1 MKLSAQ
7 QSYRHTI
14 RRHAFPM
21 AWVFLLLISPAATPS
36 LAPLLAGEEAGEAD
50 VAASSLVSVESLALT
65 GVDGSLQG
73 FAELVGDGKAVCF
86 TFLHPACPLAQRYG
100 PVLAELADEFD
111 PEGIRF
117 VGVVCEFDA
126 PEEITAYRDEYAIH
140 FPFVTDGDFRLAEAL
155 DATTTPE
162 VVLLDASGR
171 TRYQGRIDD
180 RYKVRGEKSPGVPEP
195 ELKNAILDL
204 LAGREVALPATE
216 AVGCPLDRPE
226 VPTTPSR
233 TDHVVTYAEDV
244 LPFLHAQCQRCH
256 SPGQVGPFTLT
267 SYDDAVDWVELGIE
281 EIEAR
286 RMPPAQAES
295 DFDLRGT
302 KPPTAEQLAM
312 LRTWVKTD
320 MPAGDPALTPE
331 LPPLPDY
338 GAFEEDLGP
347 PDLVLEQQSPTQL
360 GAHGEDL
367 YRNVIF
373 PLGNEEDL
381 AVRAMQFLPGNRS
394 IVHHALTGY
403 LPRESGQE
411 AVADWGGRAGMS
423 HPDDQA
429 GGWFDPHGLGFR
441 PPPLRDDGFPRTSF
455 LGGYVPG
462 VRAGIAPPDAAYL
475 IPAGSD
481 LTAQVH
487 YVRTGKT
494 ETDAS
499 RIGIWLADRGN
510 AAAPIR
516 KTMNIIYL
524 SGKFSVVPPGVTAF
538 RVTGNYTLPHAAEL
552 TDITPHAH
560 LLARWIEVRA
570 WLPGEDEPQLV
581 IRVPKWD
588 YNWQSPYSFG
598 RPQPFPAGTRFEAE
612 CLYDNSEANPQNPF
626 SPPQPVWNNEQVN
639 DEMVLPM
646 MLFSSETPLDPAGKS
661 FFEYYTETVRSSF
674 LKRLVQ
680 HRHKYVADAE
690 GNVMLSPDFKD
701 D

>member
-1 MKLSAQ
+1 MIVRCMRPLPMMVAWWGLVTAVAWTAETQPSSGERLLPSNAVELLSAQ
-7 QSYRHTI
+7 
-14 RRHAFPM
+14 
-21 AWVFLLLISPAATPS
+21 S
-36 LAPLLAGEEAGEAD
+36 LDGQDMTFAD
-50 VAASSLVSVESLALT
+50 VL
-65 GVDGSLQG
+65 G
-73 FAELVGDGKAVCF
+73 GDGKAVCF

-100 PVLAELADEFD
+100 PVLAELADEFAED
-111 PEGIRF
+111 GIRF
-117 VGVVCEFDA
+117 VGVVCEFDELA
-126 PEEITAYRDEYAIH
+126 EIAGYRDEYAIH

-155 DATTTPE
+155 DATITPE
-162 VVLLDASGR
+162 VILVDASGR
-171 TRYQGRIDD
+171 TRYRGRIDD

-195 ELKNAILDL
+195 DLKNAILDL
-204 LAGREVALPATE
+204 LAGHEVTLPITE

-226 VPTTPSR
+226 VPSTPTR
-233 TDHVVTYAEDV
+233 TDHAVTYSEDV

-267 SYDDAVDWVELGIE
+267 SYTDAVDWMELAIE

-286 RMPPAQAES
+286 RMPPGQAES
-295 DFDLRGT
+295 DFALRGT

-312 LRTWVKTD
+312 LREWVEKD
-320 MPAGDPALTPE
+320 MPEGDPSATPT

-338 GAFEEDLGP
+338 GAFEEDFGP
-347 PDLVLEQQSPTQL
+347 PDLVLEQTSPTQL

-373 PLGNEEDL
+373 PLNREEDL
-381 AVRAMQFLPGNRS
+381 RIRAMQFLPGNRS

-403 LPRESGQE
+403 LPRESGEE

-441 PPPLRDDGFPRTSF
+441 PPPLRDDGLPRTSF
-455 LGGYVPG
+455 VGGYVPG
-462 VRAGIAPPDAAYL
+462 VRAGFAPPDAVYL
-475 IPAGSD
+475 VPAGSD

-494 ETDAS
+494 ETDSS
-499 RIGIWLADRGN
+499 RIGIWLADRGPD
-510 AAAPIR
+510 AAPVR
-516 KTMNIIYL
+516 KIMNIIYL
-524 SGKFSVVPPGVTAF
+524 SGNFAVVPPGVTEF
-538 RVTGNYTLPHAAEL
+538 LVTGNYTLPRAAEI
-552 TDITPHAH
+552 TDITPHTH
-560 LLARWIEVRA
+560 LLARRIEVRA
-570 WLPGEDEPQLV
+570 WLPNAKQPQLV

-588 YNWQSPYSFG
+588 YNWQSPYSFE
-598 RPQPFPAGTRFEAE
+598 RPQLFPAGTRFEVE
-612 CLYDNSEANPQNPF
+612 CVYDNSAANPQNPF
-626 SPPQPVWNNEQVN
+626 SPPQAVWNNEQIT

-646 MLFSSETPLDPAGKS
+646 LLFTSEAPLDPQGFS
-661 FFEYYTETVRSSF
+661 FFKFYSETVRSSF

-690 GNVMLSPDFKD
+690 GNVTRSTDFHD

>member
-140 FPFVTDGDFRLAEAL
+140 FPFLIDGDFRLAEAL

-226 VPTTPSR
+226 VPTTPSQA
-233 TDHVVTYAEDV
+233 DHVVTYSEDV

-267 SYDDAVDWVELGIE
+267 SYDDAVDWMEQAIE

-295 DFDLRGT
+295 DFELRGAR
-302 KPPTAEQLAM
+302 PPTA
-312 LRTWVKTD
+312 
-320 MPAGDPALTPE
+320 
-331 LPPLPDY
+331 
-338 GAFEEDLGP
+338 
-347 PDLVLEQQSPTQL
+347 
-360 GAHGEDL
+360 
-367 YRNVIF
+367 
-373 PLGNEEDL
+373 
-381 AVRAMQFLPGNRS
+381 
-394 IVHHALTGY
+394 
-403 LPRESGQE
+403 
-411 AVADWGGRAGMS
+411 
-423 HPDDQA
+423 
-429 GGWFDPHGLGFR
+429 
-441 PPPLRDDGFPRTSF
+441 
-455 LGGYVPG
+455 
-462 VRAGIAPPDAAYL
+462 
-475 IPAGSD
+475 
-481 LTAQVH
+481 
-487 YVRTGKT
+487 
-494 ETDAS
+494 
-499 RIGIWLADRGN
+499 
-510 AAAPIR
+510 
-516 KTMNIIYL
+516 
-524 SGKFSVVPPGVTAF
+524 
-538 RVTGNYTLPHAAEL
+538 
-552 TDITPHAH
+552 
-560 LLARWIEVRA
+560 
-570 WLPGEDEPQLV
+570 
-581 IRVPKWD
+581 
-588 YNWQSPYSFG
+588 
-598 RPQPFPAGTRFEAE
+598 
-612 CLYDNSEANPQNPF
+612 
-626 SPPQPVWNNEQVN
+626 
-639 DEMVLPM
+639 
-646 MLFSSETPLDPAGKS
+646 
-661 FFEYYTETVRSSF
+661 
-674 LKRLVQ
+674 
-680 HRHKYVADAE
+680 
-690 GNVMLSPDFKD
+690 
-701 D
+701 

>member
-1 MKLSAQ
+1 MSIRPLRMIVTAVVWCVGSMLAVSADEASPDAAPQ
-7 QSYRHTI
+7 AAVRT
-14 RRHAFPM
+14 ALE
-21 AWVFLLLISPAATPS
+21 LLTAKS
-36 LAPLLAGEEAGEAD
+36 LDGQPVLFADLL
-50 VAASSLVSVESLALT
+50 
-65 GVDGSLQG
+65 GS
-73 FAELVGDGKAVCF
+73 DGKAVCF
-86 TFLHPACPLAQRYG
+86 TFLHPTCPLAQRYG
-100 PVLAELADEFD
+100 PVLAELDNAFDEQ
-111 PEGIRF
+111 GVHF
-117 VGVVCEFDA
+117 VGVVCEFDEA
-126 PEEITAYRDEYAIH
+126 EEITSYRDEYAIH
-140 FPFVTDGDFRLAEAL
+140 FPFVTDRDFRLAEVL
-155 DATTTPE
+155 DATITPE
-162 VVLLDASGR
+162 VVLVDASGR

-195 ELKNAILDL
+195 DLKNAIVDL
-204 LAGREVALPATE
+204 LAGREVTLPVTE

-226 VPTTPSR
+226 VPTSPSR
-233 TDHVVTYAEDV
+233 SDHVVTYAEDV

-267 SYDDAVDWVELGIE
+267 SYDDAVDWMELAIE

-295 DFDLRGT
+295 DFELRGT

-320 MPAGDPALTPE
+320 MPAGDPAVTPE

-347 PDLVLEQQSPTQL
+347 PDIVLEQTSPTQL

-373 PLGNEEDL
+373 PLGNKEDL
-381 AVRAMQFLPGNRS
+381 AVRAMQFLPSNRS

-462 VRAGIAPPDAAYL
+462 VRAALAPPDAVYL

-487 YVRTGKT
+487 YVRNGKT

-499 RIGIWLADRGN
+499 RIGIWLADRGPDD
-510 AAAPIR
+510 APIQ

-524 SGKFSVVPPGVTAF
+524 SGKFGVVPPGVTEF
-538 RVTGNYTLPHAAEL
+538 RVTGNYTLPHAAALWE
-552 TDITPHAH
+552 ITPHAH
-560 LLARWIEVRA
+560 LLARWMEVRA
-570 WLPGEDEPQLV
+570 WLPGEEKPQLV

-588 YNWQSPYSFG
+588 YNWQSPYFFE
-598 RPQPFPAGTRFEAE
+598 RPQPFPAGTRFEVE

-626 SPPQPVWNNEQVN
+626 SPPQPVWNNEQFT

-646 MLFSSETPLDPAGKS
+646 MMFSSETPLDPAGKS
-661 FFEYYTETVRSSF
+661 FFEYYTEQVRSSF

-680 HRHKYVADAE
+680 HRHKHVSDAE
-690 GNVMLSPDFKD
+690 GNVTLSPDFKD